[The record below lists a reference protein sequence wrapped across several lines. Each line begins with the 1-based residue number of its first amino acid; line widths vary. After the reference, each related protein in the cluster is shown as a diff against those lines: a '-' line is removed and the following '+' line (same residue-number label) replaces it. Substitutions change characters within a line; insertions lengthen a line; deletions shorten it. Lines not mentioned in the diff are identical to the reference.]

1 MNEKGMDLNRF
12 ILEEERQHPN
22 ATGSL
27 SLALTAV
34 ETATKIIASHVRMAG
49 LADILGQSGRINVQG
64 EEVQKLDEL
73 SNDIMIQHLSDSG
86 QFFALASEE
95 LEKPVFPD
103 KGKQGAYVI
112 AFDPLDGSSN
122 INVNVNIGTIF
133 SIHRKLKGTEEDI
146 LQKGYKQVVAG
157 YVVYGSSTM
166 LVYSTGNGV
175 NGFTLDPSVGLYLL
189 SHPDMKLPGKGKIY
203 SFNEGNYPCWEEGL
217 RNYVDSVKKNGYSSR
232 YIGSMVADV
241 HRTIIKGG
249 IFAYPADD
257 KNKSGK
263 LRLLYE
269 ASPMSFLIEHAG
281 GRATTG
287 REDILKVQPEKLHQ
301 RVPVFLGSKSDIE
314 ELQAHLK

>member
-1 MNEKGMDLNRF
+1 
-12 ILEEERQHPN
+12 
-22 ATGSL
+22 
-27 SLALTAV
+27 
-34 ETATKIIASHVRMAG
+34 
-49 LADILGQSGRINVQG
+49 
-64 EEVQKLDEL
+64 
-73 SNDIMIQHLSDSG
+73 
-86 QFFALASEE
+86 
-95 LEKPVFPD
+95 
-103 KGKQGAYVI
+103 
-112 AFDPLDGSSN
+112 
-122 INVNVNIGTIF
+122 
-133 SIHRKLKGTEEDI
+133 
-146 LQKGYKQVVAG
+146 
-157 YVVYGSSTM
+157 
-166 LVYSTGNGV
+166 
-175 NGFTLDPSVGLYLL
+175 
-189 SHPDMKLPGKGKIY
+189 MKLPGKGKIY